1 MPRCCCALEARA
13 WLADLT
19 DFAPTAAM
27 LHDGLCVGKARAS
40 GKAAVLHG
48 VRCMLWIA
56 PRTCG
61 TFACCVCLKGSPRN
75 PHDAPVVSAP
85 TRRPLHQTQPSSAEG
100 MLRRELPA
108 PLVCPTVWLALRAP
122 GAAVLTGY
130 GVLMWYS
137 RSTVVAPPFGW
148 ACTPSGSSACLPRP
162 RAAAP
167 RRQRALRAS
176 RTRGILAARRTSL
189 RHRVPA
195 EAVRRSDVSHPTTN
209 TLQHAATDDNTLQ
222 HVPAC
227 CNPRQ
232 RSMRLRTLRRRA
244 PAEAVRR
251 SSARRVSDSARR
263 LCAALVPRAWRT
275 RRSGGWLRRLIR
287 Q

>member
-130 GVLMWYS
+130 SRGTHVVLTEYCSSPTVWLGVYPVRQL
-137 RSTVVAPPFGW
+137 RLPPAP
-148 ACTPSGSSACLPRP
+148 ACGNSSA
-162 RAAAP
+162 
-167 RRQRALRAS
+167 QRALHAS
-176 RTRGILAARRTSL
+176 RARGIARRT
-189 RHRVPA
+189 
-195 EAVRRSDVSHPTTN
+195 
-209 TLQHAATDDNTLQ
+209 
-222 HVPAC
+222 
-227 CNPRQ
+227 
-232 RSMRLRTLRRRA
+232 
-244 PAEAVRR
+244 
-251 SSARRVSDSARR
+251 
-263 LCAALVPRAWRT
+263 
-275 RRSGGWLRRLIR
+275 
-287 Q
+287 

>member
-1 MPRCCCALEARA
+1 MRPWSPRLPAARSIKRSRARA
-13 WLADLT
+13 
-19 DFAPTAAM
+19 APKACSAAN
-27 LHDGLCVGKARAS
+27 RQ
-40 GKAAVLHG
+40 
-48 VRCMLWIA
+48 R
-56 PRTCG
+56 
-61 TFACCVCLKGSPRN
+61 
-75 PHDAPVVSAP
+75 
-85 TRRPLHQTQPSSAEG
+85 PSSA
-100 MLRRELPA
+100 PPVDWPCA
-108 PLVCPTVWLALRAP
+108 PRAP
-122 GAAVLTGY
+122 RSSRGAH

-137 RSTVVAPPFGW
+137 RSSVLAPPFGW
-148 ACTPSGSSACLPRP
+148 ACTPSGSTACLPRP
-162 RAAAP
+162 RAAAS